1 MPVLSWVCLKK
12 PSLGVTRDWQ
22 YPLFHIIH
30 TYFSSI
36 VAKQNCR
43 KKMTPSNII
52 LYQYLTVEGWKRKNA
67 AMTHSLSLFHFCISS
82 IILIYIPGITKI
94 NWQYIVENEN
104 SDDKDSNEDDNN
116 KQKEQKIKFHFP
128 KLLEDW
134 PEQPEVSG
142 LEERVCRRTKET
154 SRNTCSRRELEGWV
168 GYPNRDTKGKLDLIF
183 FYLRKASLK
192 I

>member
-1 MPVLSWVCLKK
+1 MFEEAITWCNKGLAVSFISYYSHIFLFDCGEAELPGKK
-12 PSLGVTRDWQ
+12 WRRQ
-22 YPLFHIIH
+22 
-30 TYFSSI
+30 
-36 VAKQNCR
+36 
-43 KKMTPSNII
+43 I
-52 LYQYLTVEGWKRKNA
+52 LYFISISQLKDGKGKMQLW
-67 AMTHSLSLFHFCISS
+67 HILSLSLFHFCISP